1 MDIKEVHVMSDQ
13 LMEILVVDDDPEI
26 ADLVEIY
33 LTTAGYKVY
42 KSYDPII
49 GLDLLK
55 KHDIKLALLD
65 IMMPKMNG
73 IDMCKRIRQE
83 KNIPIIMLS
92 AKTSDADKIRGLT
105 SGADDY
111 MVKPFNPME
120 LIARV
125 KSQLRRYI
133 ELNPGQPVKDEMIR
147 VKNIVIDTKKHIVSI
162 DGRPVTLTRIE
173 FSILQ
178 LLASHPGRVFSVDE
192 IYENVWSDKLYE
204 ANNTVMVHIR
214 RLREKVESNPK
225 KPETIITVW
234 GVGYKIEG

>member
-1 MDIKEVHVMSDQ
+1 MEEVFTMADQ
-13 LMEILVVDDDPEI
+13 IIEILVVDDDPEI

-33 LTTAGYKVY
+33 LTTAGYQVHKA
-42 KSYDPII
+42 YDPII
-49 GLDLLK
+49 GLELLK

-65 IMMPKMNG
+65 IMMPRMNG

-133 ELNPGQPVKDEMIR
+133 ELNPGKPVEDDMIR
-147 VKNIVIDTKKHIVSI
+147 VRNLVIDTKRHIVSI
-162 DGRPVTLTRIE
+162 DDKPITLTRIE
-173 FSILQ
+173 FNILQ
-178 LLASHPGRVFSVDE
+178 LLARHPGRVFSVDE
-192 IYENVWSDKLYE
+192 IYENVWSDKFYE

-214 RLREKVESNPK
+214 RLREKIEDNPK
-225 KPETIITVW
+225 KPKTIITVW

>member
-1 MDIKEVHVMSDQ
+1 MPDQ
-13 LMEILVVDDDPEI
+13 VLEILVVDDDPEI

-42 KSYDPII
+42 KTYDPLI

-73 IDMCKRIRQE
+73 IDMCRRIRTE

-133 ELNPGQPVKDEMIR
+133 ELNPGKPVKDDMIR
-147 VKNIVIDTKKHIVSI
+147 VRNIVIDSNKHTVTI
-162 DGRPVTLTRIE
+162 DDHPVTLTPIE
-173 FSILQ
+173 FNILH
-178 LLASHPGRVFSVDE
+178 LLARHPGRVFSVDE
-192 IYENVWSDKLYE
+192 IYENVWSEKIYE

-214 RLREKVESNPK
+214 RLREKIEKNPK

>member
-1 MDIKEVHVMSDQ
+1 MPDQ
-13 LMEILVVDDDPEI
+13 VLEILVVDDDPEI

-42 KSYDPII
+42 KTYDPLI

-73 IDMCKRIRQE
+73 IDMCRRIRTE

-133 ELNPGQPVKDEMIR
+133 ELNPGKPVKDDMIR
-147 VKNIVIDTKKHIVSI
+147 VRNIVIDSNKHTVTI
-162 DGRPVTLTRIE
+162 DDHPVTLTPIE
-173 FSILQ
+173 FNLLY
-178 LLASHPGRVFSVDE
+178 LLARHPGRVFSVDE
-192 IYENVWSDKLYE
+192 IYENVWSEKIYE
-204 ANNTVMVHIR
+204 ANNTVIVHIR
-214 RLREKVESNPK
+214 RLREKIEKNPK